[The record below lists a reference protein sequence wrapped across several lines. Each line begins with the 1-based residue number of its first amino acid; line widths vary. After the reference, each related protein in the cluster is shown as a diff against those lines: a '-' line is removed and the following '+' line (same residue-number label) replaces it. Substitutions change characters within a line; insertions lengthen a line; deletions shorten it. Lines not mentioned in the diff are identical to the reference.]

1 MDRLIEFIIRMIR
14 NRAFQHIFF
23 WVVSYLVFFAI
34 VRFRSPIDFTA
45 KFVTGVVVPLIIPV
59 YLHFLILRNLFETQK
74 YFIYSVLLI
83 LIVVGSELLAQQ
95 FISFLFQDDFQTF
108 LSLPAIITFIVVT
121 TSIRSLK
128 RSYLEQI
135 RMKEIEQKRVETE
148 LKLLRSQ
155 INPHFLFNTL
165 NNQYSL
171 ALSGSELTAPA
182 ILKLSQL
189 LRYSLDSSESNFV
202 SLSDEVEFIRNYI
215 DLESLRLD
223 IDTDININIKGEIND
238 IDIAPLVIS
247 PLVEN
252 AFIHGIDSTTG
263 NFTLNIDIDIMNNE
277 LVVRV
282 FNTCP
287 LKSER
292 EGDRA
297 GTGLTNLK
305 SRLELIY
312 SSGYDLKIS
321 KRKGTFY
328 VVLRIKQ

>member
-1 MDRLIEFIIRMIR
+1 
-14 NRAFQHIFF
+14 
-23 WVVSYLVFFAI
+23 
-34 VRFRSPIDFTA
+34 
-45 KFVTGVVVPLIIPV
+45 
-59 YLHFLILRNLFETQK
+59 
-74 YFIYSVLLI
+74 
-83 LIVVGSELLAQQ
+83 
-95 FISFLFQDDFQTF
+95 
-108 LSLPAIITFIVVT
+108 
-121 TSIRSLK
+121 
-128 RSYLEQI
+128 
-135 RMKEIEQKRVETE
+135 MKEIEQKRVETE

-202 SLSDEVEFIRNYI
+202 SLSDEVEFIRTYI